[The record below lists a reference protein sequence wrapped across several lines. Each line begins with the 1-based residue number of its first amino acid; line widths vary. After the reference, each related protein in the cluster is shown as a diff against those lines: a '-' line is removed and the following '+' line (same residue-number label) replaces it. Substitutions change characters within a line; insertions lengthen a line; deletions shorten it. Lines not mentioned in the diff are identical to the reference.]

1 MKSVCGLLSIMFVCV
16 GSLAQSVHGRDGIQ
30 LPPPPRVQADPV
42 DDNYNGIRIADSYR
56 WLEDANSPETR
67 AFVDVE
73 NEYTSRYF
81 RQATIRSKIESAL
94 ESLEHVATWDL
105 PIQRMGN
112 YYFLKREAGEDQA
125 SIFLRRG
132 WTGKDERLLDPAV
145 LSRDR
150 NTSLTLEDVSRDGNL
165 IAYGVRQGGADETA
179 LHIFDAKTRKTL
191 EDTLP
196 AGLYWSIQFTPDG
209 TGLYYTRT
217 TQQGSLLYL
226 HTLGTRVTR
235 DVLIFGHEFRGELL
249 GPNDLLQ
256 CFLTDDEKYLVVT
269 IDHGVPAQR
278 TDIVFRDL
286 TRPGAPFVVL
296 VWDIDSRFSASYAR
310 GAWYVRTD
318 DNAPNSRILRADPGV
333 APSAWTT
340 VVPESSDAILDDS
353 IVGGKLYVTRL
364 KDVQTETSIYT
375 LNGKQIGTLP
385 GTSMAT
391 GSVVHGRT
399 IDRYGFF
406 SVQSFIQPPAIYRL
420 DTFTGKQQIFAQ
432 PQIPFASNNYEI
444 KQVFYTSKD
453 GTRIPMF
460 IAGRKGLKPDGITPL
475 LMTGYG
481 GFKISMTSTWN
492 PMWAWWLEQGG
503 WFALPNLRGGGEF
516 GEHWHEQG
524 MFEKKQNVFDD
535 WFAAARYLIAQ
546 KYTSSEHFAIIGA
559 SNGGLLMGASMT
571 QHPELFSAI
580 VCAYPL
586 LDMLRYQHF
595 LQGSHWVTEY
605 GSSDHP
611 DQFSYLL
618 KHSPY
623 QHVKAGTAYPAILFF
638 TGNDDTRVDPLHAR
652 KMTAL
657 MQAASSSGRPILL
670 HESTVGGHS
679 AGVSVDQR
687 IQDYADIL
695 AFLWTESGPA
705 PVSH

>member
-1 MKSVCGLLSIMFVCV
+1 MKNACGHLSLMFVCV
-16 GSLAQSVHGRDGIQ
+16 ASLAQSVHGRGGIL

-56 WLEDANSPETR
+56 WLEDASSPETQ

-81 RQATIRSKIESAL
+81 RQTPIRNDIESSL
-94 ESLEHVATWDL
+94 DSLEHVQAWGF
-105 PIQRMGN
+105 PMQRMGN

-150 NTSLTLEDVSRDGNL
+150 NTSLTLEDVSPDGNL

-179 LHIFDAKTRKTL
+179 LHIFDVKTRKTL

-196 AGLYWSIQFTPDG
+196 AGLYWSTQFTPDG

-217 TQQGSLLYL
+217 TRQGSLLYL
-226 HTLGTRVTR
+226 HIIGTRVTR
-235 DVLIFGHEFRGELL
+235 DALIFGNEFRGELL
-249 GPNDLLQ
+249 GPNDLLR
-256 CFLTDDEKYLVVT
+256 CFITDDEKYLVVT
-269 IDHGVPAQR
+269 IDHGVPAKR

-286 TRPGAPFVVL
+286 TRPGSPFDVL
-296 VWDIDSRFSASYAR
+296 VWDIESRFSASYAR

-318 DNAPNSRILRADPGV
+318 DNAPNGRILRADPGV

-353 IVGGKLYVTRL
+353 IVGGKIYVTRL

-375 LNGKQIGTLP
+375 LDGKQIGTLP

-406 SVQSFIQPPAIYRL
+406 SVQSFIQPPTIYRL
-420 DTFTGKQQIFAQ
+420 DTFTGKQQIFAR
-432 PQIPFASNNYEI
+432 PQVPFASSDYEI

-460 IAGRKGLKPDGITPL
+460 IAGRRGLKPDGVTRL

-481 GFKISMTSTWN
+481 GFNVSMTSTWN
-492 PMWAWWLEQGG
+492 PMWAWWLKQGG
-503 WFALPNLRGGGEF
+503 WFALPNIRGGGEF

-524 MFEKKQNVFDD
+524 MFDKKQNVFDD

-618 KHSPY
+618 KYSPY
-623 QHVKAGTAYPAILFF
+623 QHVKAGTPYPAILFF
-638 TGNDDTRVDPLHAR
+638 TGKDDTRVDPLHAR

-657 MQAASSSGRPILL
+657 MQTASSSGRPILL

-679 AGVSVDQR
+679 TGVSVDQR

-695 AFLWTESGPA
+695 AFLWTETGPG
-705 PVSH
+705 PDSH

>member
-1 MKSVCGLLSIMFVCV
+1 MKNVRGLLLLLFVSI
-16 GSLAQSVHGRDGIQ
+16 GSRAQSVHGRDGIR
-30 LPPPPRVQADPV
+30 LPPPPKVQAQPV
-42 DDNYNGIRIADSYR
+42 DDNYNGVRITDSYR
-56 WLEDANSPETR
+56 WLEDANSHETK

-73 NEYTSRYF
+73 NEYTARYF
-81 RQATIRSKIESAL
+81 RQTPIRSRIESTL
-94 ESLEHVATWDL
+94 ESLEHVARWEF
-105 PIQRMGN
+105 PVQRMGN
-112 YYFLKREAGEDQA
+112 YYFLKREAGEDQE
-125 SIFLRRG
+125 SIFLRHG
-132 WTGKDERLLDPAV
+132 WTGKDVRLLDPAV

-165 IAYGVRQGGADETA
+165 IAYGVRQGGADETV
-179 LHIFDAKTRKTL
+179 LHIFDVKSGKTL

-196 AGLYWSIQFTPDG
+196 AGLYRSIQFTSDG

-217 TQQGSLLYL
+217 SQQRSLLYL
-226 HTLGTRVTR
+226 HTIGTRVTR
-235 DVLIFGHEFRGELL
+235 DALVFGNEFRGELL

-256 CFLTDDEKYLVVT
+256 CFITDDEKYLVVT
-269 IDHGVPAQR
+269 IDHGVPAKR
-278 TDIVFRDL
+278 TDIVFRNL
-286 TRPGAPFVVL
+286 TKPGAPFEVL
-296 VWDIDSRFSASYAR
+296 VWDIDSRFSASYAK

-318 DNAPNSRILRADPGV
+318 DNAPNGRILRADPGV

-364 KDVQTETSIYT
+364 KDVQTEISIFT
-375 LNGKQIGTLP
+375 LDGKQIGTLP

-391 GSVVHGRT
+391 GSVVHGRAV
-399 IDRYGFF
+399 DRYGFF
-406 SVQSFIQPPAIYRL
+406 SVQSFIQPPTIYRL
-420 DTFTGKQQIFAQ
+420 DTFTGNQQIFAQ
-432 PQIPFASNNYEI
+432 PQIPFASKAYEI
-444 KQVFYTSKD
+444 RQVFYASKD

-460 IAGRKGLKPDGITPL
+460 IAGRKGLKPNGATPL

-481 GFKISMTSTWN
+481 GFKISMTPTWN

-535 WFAAARYLIAQ
+535 WFAAARYLIAHQ
-546 KYTSSEHFAIIGA
+546 YTSSEHFAIIGV

-618 KHSPY
+618 KYSPY
-623 QHVKAGTAYPAILFF
+623 QNVKAGTAYPAILFF
-638 TGNDDTRVDPLHAR
+638 TGEDDTRVDPLHAR
-652 KMTAL
+652 KMAAL

-687 IQDYADIL
+687 IQDDADIL

-705 PVSH
+705 PVSR